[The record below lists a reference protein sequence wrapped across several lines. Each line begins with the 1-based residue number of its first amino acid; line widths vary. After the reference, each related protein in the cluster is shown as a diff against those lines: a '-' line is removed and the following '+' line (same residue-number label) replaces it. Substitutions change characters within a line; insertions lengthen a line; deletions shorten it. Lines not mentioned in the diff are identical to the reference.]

1 MFVSYSLSLSLSLLQ
16 FCLYRSSLI
25 ESCRKSYKEQSQILS
40 KHVQPDMSVT
50 LSSFSE
56 FVFISLSLTIYIYI
70 YKSLSW
76 FVQLNRNVPNPK
88 CLFHS
93 LHLSL
98 SPSLSLSLTL
108 SLYLTLYLSLLQFCL
123 DLSSLIESSRKQIL
137 LRKSYREQSQANSF
151 AQVLS
156 SAVANPL
163 ESSGESCL
171 IVCFSL
177 SLSVYLTLSL
187 SHMCLFK
194 QSQHRF

>member
-70 YKSLSW
+70 Y
-76 FVQLNRNVPNPK
+76 K